1 MEGLKCMAY
10 QCPIRMQCQ
19 RYIDGVNAEV
29 GDGVQGRDW
38 IIRCINQKKFGGC
51 KDIDYLCSNLS
62 E

>member
-29 GDGVQGRDW
+29 GDGVQVRGW
-38 IIRCINQKKFGGC
+38 IRRCINQKKFV
-51 KDIDYLCSNLS
+51 KRYQ
-62 E
+62 